1 MTNEEQTKKILE
13 KSIRQGFIQ
22 GKCSEIISEINA
34 LRQRYYE
41 MCLNCTKHTSS
52 DYCEACRR
60 FVDNCA
66 LNDCMENR
74 YFEYRDDAI

>member
-52 DYCEACRR
+52 DYCEACRMWHLTSKP
-60 FVDNCA
+60 FVGTHRRKKG
-66 LNDCMENR
+66 LKR
-74 YFEYRDDAI
+74 LHK